1 MFKRK
6 NIAVLTAELLGT
18 ALLTFS
24 ILAVSRSAIG
34 VPYFIA
40 IGVGLTVAML
50 VLVFGRVAAV
60 HVNPAVTIG
69 LWTVRKVKTIDALL
83 YIGAQFVGAVAAV
96 GLYNYLVEQGVQPA
110 LASEFDW
117 KILVAELVGTFVFTI
132 GVAAAV
138 FNSYENS
145 KLAATVGIS
154 LTLGIIVAGVVSSGI
169 LNPAA
174 ALGLQLW
181 EKAYIIGPVV
191 GSVLGINLYVLL
203 FAPENS
209 LRLPSLSGVPALN
222 VSKKKAKSK
231 KK

>member
-209 LRLPSLSGVPALN
+209 LRLPSFSGVPALN
-222 VSKKKAKSK
+222 VSKKKTKSK

>member
-209 LRLPSLSGVPALN
+209 LRLPSLSGVRTLN
-222 VSKKKAKSK
+222 VSKKKAKTK